1 MRFQT
6 TVPVF
11 LFCCLAVGQCA
22 ISAPGAAPAAKAG
35 AHPAPANNAKS
46 NANSAQST
54 ALQNAYLARLRGKIQ
69 NNWYLPDGKNH
80 VEITAIVSS
89 DGSIDSVQMVS
100 TPKFDPAEQAA
111 ADAFSKAQPLEL
123 LPGAIS
129 KATLLMVFTS
139 TADPHGDS
147 SSNVT
152 TKMTPI
158 QTETKAPAQTDTKAT
173 PAATETK

>member
-1 MRFQT
+1 MRSHIM
-6 TVPVF
+6 VPVF
-11 LFCCLAVGQCA
+11 LFCCLALGPRA
-22 ISAPGAAPAAKAG
+22 LGAPAAQAAKAG
-35 AHPAPANNAKS
+35 AHSASAGYAKS
-46 NANSAQST
+46 NGNSAQSS

-69 NNWYLPDGKNH
+69 NNWYLPDGKNR

-89 DGSIDSVQMVS
+89 DGSIDSVQMTS
-100 TPKFDPAEQAA
+100 TPKCDPAEQAA

-123 LPGAIS
+123 LPGGIA
-129 KATLLMVFTS
+129 KATVVMVFTS

-158 QTETKAPAQTDTKAT
+158 QTESKAPAQTETNAT
-173 PAATETK
+173 PAATEKK